1 MKIALIQFE
10 TKIRQDFFAISN
22 RVIDFIKKAK
32 KESCQIICF
41 PEDFWFGPLDYYS
54 NKEIEKITTKF
65 FSQIINWFCHQAK
78 KYSIN
83 IIPGSFIIK
92 EKNHYFN
99 QTFFI
104 NEKGKIILTH
114 KKQKLVPFG
123 FEGNKVSSGKNDF
136 KTIEIENIKIGLL
149 ICRELFYSE
158 LFKKLR
164 KKGAQIIF
172 IPSFWPKRS
181 SDYNNHQ
188 LKNKYNMISEM
199 KLIDVLC
206 QARAFENEVAICFVN
221 ACGNLKEKNDFDV
234 LAGRTQ
240 VCLPFYGCL
249 KNLKQNKEGMIIFD
263 FDKTIIDDARK
274 AYQLFK

>member
-1 MKIALIQFE
+1 MKIALVQFE
-10 TKIRQDFFAISN
+10 TKIRQSFSVISR

-32 KESCQIICF
+32 KQNSQIICF

-54 NKEIEKITTKF
+54 NKEIEKINTKF

-78 KYSIN
+78 RYSIN

-104 NEKGKIILTH
+104 NENGKIVLTH

-123 FEGNKVSSGKNDF
+123 FEGKKVSSGKNDF

-149 ICRELFYSE
+149 ICRELFYPE

-164 KKGAQIIF
+164 KNGAQIIF
-172 IPSFWPKRS
+172 ITSFWSKRS

-188 LKNKYNMISEM
+188 LKNRYNILSEI
-199 KLIDVLC
+199 KVIDTLC
-206 QARAFENEVAICFVN
+206 QARAFENEVVIFFVN
-221 ACGNLKEKNDFDV
+221 ACGSLKDKNDFDV

-249 KNLKQNKEGMIIFD
+249 KNLKQNKEGVIVFD
-263 FDKTIIDDARK
+263 FNKTIIEDARR
-274 AYQLFK
+274 AYQLF

>member
-1 MKIALIQFE
+1 MKIALVQFE
-10 TKIRQDFFAISN
+10 TKIRQSFSVISR

-32 KESCQIICF
+32 KQNSQIICF

-78 KYSIN
+78 RYSIN

-104 NEKGKIILTH
+104 NENGKIVLTH

-123 FEGNKVSSGKNDF
+123 FEGKKVFSGKNDF

-149 ICRELFYSE
+149 ICRELFYPE

-164 KKGAQIIF
+164 KNGAQIIF
-172 IPSFWPKRS
+172 ITSFWSKQS

-188 LKNKYNMISEM
+188 LKNKYNILSEI
-199 KLIDVLC
+199 KVIDTLC
-206 QARAFENEVAICFVN
+206 QARAFENEVAIFFVN
-221 ACGNLKEKNDFDV
+221 ACGSLKDKNDFDV

-249 KNLKQNKEGMIIFD
+249 KNLKQNKEGVIFFD
-263 FDKTIIDDARK
+263 FNKTIIEDSRR
-274 AYQLFK
+274 AYQLF

>member
-32 KESCQIICF
+32 KENSQLICF

-54 NKEIEKITTKF
+54 SKEIEKITTNF
-65 FSQIINWFCHQAK
+65 FYQIINWFCHQAK
-78 KYSIN
+78 RYSIN
-83 IIPGSFIIK
+83 IIPSSFIVK

-104 NEKGKIILTH
+104 NKKGKIVLTH

-123 FEGNKVSSGKNDF
+123 FEGKKVFSG
-136 KTIEIENIKIGLL
+136 
-149 ICRELFYSE
+149 
-158 LFKKLR
+158 
-164 KKGAQIIF
+164 
-172 IPSFWPKRS
+172 
-181 SDYNNHQ
+181 
-188 LKNKYNMISEM
+188 
-199 KLIDVLC
+199 
-206 QARAFENEVAICFVN
+206 
-221 ACGNLKEKNDFDV
+221 KNDFDV

-240 VCLPFYGCL
+240 VCLPFYGCV
-249 KNLKQNKEGMIIFD
+249 KSLKQNKEGMIVFD